1 MLLLFIV
8 TAIFSVAPLSVLAG
22 DPEVS
27 ISRIE
32 NLPNRLFYFD
42 DTPVSCIIKDILDLA
57 NLSMFRS

>member
-1 MLLLFIV
+1 MLLLFIITV
-8 TAIFSVAPLSVLAG
+8 IFSVAPLSVLAG

-27 ISRIE
+27 VSRIE

-57 NLSMFRS
+57 NLFMSRS

>member
-1 MLLLFIV
+1 MLLLFII
-8 TAIFSVAPLSVLAG
+8 TAIFSVAPLSVFAG

>member
-1 MLLLFIV
+1 MLLLFIITV
-8 TAIFSVAPLSVLAG
+8 ISSVAPLSVLAG

-27 ISRIE
+27 VSRIE

-57 NLSMFRS
+57 NLFMSRS

>member
-1 MLLLFIV
+1 MLLLFLITV
-8 TAIFSVAPLSVLAG
+8 MFSAAPLSVLAG

-42 DTPVSCIIKDILDLA
+42 DTPVSCITKDILDLA
-57 NLSMFRS
+57 NLSLFRS